1 MSKEPRATKTIADN
15 RKARFDYTILD
26 TVEAGLVL
34 LGTEVKSLRGGGASM
49 SDAYA
54 DQKGDALYL
63 FNLHIPEYKPANRF
77 NHEPKRERQLLLKKS
92 EYEKLIGSIRRD
104 GVTLV
109 PLSLFFNRRGIA
121 KCLIGLAKGKRKED
135 KREAIKTREWNR
147 EKSRALK
154 KDF

>member
-1 MSKEPRATKTIADN
+1 MSKEPRTSKTIVDN
-15 RKARFDYTILD
+15 RRARFDYTIQD
-26 TVEAGLVL
+26 TLEAGLVL
-34 LGTEVKSLRGGGASM
+34 LGTEVKSLRAGGASL

-63 FNLHIPEYKPANRF
+63 FNMHIPEYKPANRF
-77 NHEPKRERQLLLKKS
+77 NHEPKRERKLLIKKR
-92 EYEKLIGSIRRD
+92 EYERLVGSIRRD

-109 PLSLFFNRRGIA
+109 PLSLIFNKRGIA
-121 KCLIGLAKGKRKED
+121 KCLLGLAKGKRKED

-154 KDF
+154 KTY

>member
-1 MSKEPRATKTIADN
+1 MSKEPRTSKTIVDN
-15 RKARFDYTILD
+15 RRARFDYTIHD
-26 TVEAGLVL
+26 TLEAGLVL
-34 LGTEVKSLRGGGASM
+34 LGTEVKSLRAGGASL

-63 FNLHIPEYKPANRF
+63 FNMHIPEYKPANRF
-77 NHEPKRERQLLLKKS
+77 NHEPKRERKLLIKKR
-92 EYEKLIGSIRRD
+92 EYERLVGSIRRD

-109 PLSLFFNRRGIA
+109 PLSLFFNKRGIA
-121 KCLIGLAKGKRKED
+121 KCLLGLAKGKRKED

-154 KDF
+154 KTY